1 MYYDVQPILN
11 KVMEQID
18 SHKVGEGQYA
28 RWLWQDAEEW
38 LSKTPIRHIKNR
50 FPTETK
56 YGCERYAYFDKYM
69 TTVASNLWAAYTI
82 CDDSGAL
89 EASPDLG

>member
-28 RWLWQDAEEW
+28 RWLWQDAEGSRE
-38 LSKTPIRHIKNR
+38 LGANP
-50 FPTETK
+50 
-56 YGCERYAYFDKYM
+56 YGCADAANLLYMLGCFPRDVEERAKWISVMQEMQDPE
-69 TTVASNLWAAYTI
+69 
-82 CDDSGAL
+82 SGFFY
-89 EASPDLG
+89 EFYSTKHG